1 MSNEELVSLIQSG
14 INTCDN
20 MAILYEQN
28 IGFIKSVIKKFS
40 YACQVK
46 NRHKNVPIIEFEEL
60 MNEAYFGLAKAADKY
75 DPNQGFLFSTYAA
88 AWINQS
94 AKRFLDNSGK
104 VVRVPV
110 NTQAKVYKYNQVKAY
125 YLHTYN
131 REPDTEEYA
140 WSIDITVKAVMQ
152 LEKFMFQD
160 RVKSLD
166 DFIPGGEDAG
176 ELKISD
182 SVASSENMEDETIE
196 PIIEEQLRNELW
208 PIVKEVLSNDNMN
221 EIIRARFVDGLTYR
235 EIGEHLKISADMVR
249 NYESNAIRR
258 LRSNSRT
265 KHLIA
270 VYLVA

>member
-1 MSNEELVSLIQSG
+1 MSNEELVSLIQLG
-14 INTCDN
+14 TNTRDN
-20 MAILYEQN
+20 MALLYDQN
-28 IGFIKSVIKKFS
+28 IGFIKSKIRKFT

-46 NRHKNVPIIEFEEL
+46 NKYKNVPVIEYEEL
-60 MNEAYFGLAKAADKY
+60 LHEAYFGLAKAADKY
-75 DPNQGFLFSTYAA
+75 DPNQGFLFLTYAED
-88 AWINQS
+88 WIIQS
-94 AKRFLDNSGK
+94 VKRFLENQGR
-104 VVRVPV
+104 VVRVPAH
-110 NTQAKVYKYNQVKAY
+110 TQAKVYKYNQVRAY

-131 REPDTEEYA
+131 REPNIEEYA

-166 DFIPGGEDAG
+166 DFIPAGEDAG

-182 SVASSENMEDETIE
+182 LVASSENIEDETIE
-196 PIIEEQLRNELW
+196 PIIEAQLRNELW
-208 PIVKEVLSNDNMN
+208 PIVKEVLNNANMN
-221 EIIRARFVDGLTYR
+221 EIILARFVEGLTYR
-235 EIGEHLKISADMVR
+235 EIGEHLRISADMVR

-265 KHLIA
+265 KHLID